1 MKQQISFQNDTKSNH
16 SGFRIN
22 INPFLARCQK
32 SNFELM
38 GYNVLILRKV

>member
-22 INPFLARCQK
+22 INPFLARK

-38 GYNVLILRKV
+38 GYHVLILRKV